1 MAEETVY
8 RKIEWEFI
16 FYNDIRNIDVQLS
29 CPVFCYVVIC
39 NELRTEER
47 SMVQD
52 KTVWVKHSQ
61 SSVLLVFPDT
71 DSTLHAFFIRTS
83 L

>member
-16 FYNDIRNIDVQLS
+16 FYNDIRNTDVQLS

-61 SSVLLVFPDT
+61 SSVLAVGF
-71 DSTLHAFFIRTS
+71 SRH
-83 L
+83 